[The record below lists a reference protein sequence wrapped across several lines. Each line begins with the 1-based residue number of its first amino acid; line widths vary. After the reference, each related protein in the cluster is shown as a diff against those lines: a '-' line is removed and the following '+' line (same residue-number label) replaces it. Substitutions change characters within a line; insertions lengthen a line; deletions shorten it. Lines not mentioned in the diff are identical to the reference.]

1 MDGLPEIPG
10 RNRHHA
16 IGMRRHH
23 CLVVALRPHR
33 PDGCPDVQR
42 GQLWRLF
49 TSIFLHVDILHLLF
63 NLYWFWMFGTLLERT
78 FGHARTAFIVILLAI
93 GSSAFAFAFDRGGVG
108 LSGVGYGLFGML
120 WVLSRYDH
128 RFRATIGPNITTLF
142 VAWFFLCILAT
153 AAKIYAVAN
162 VAHLAGAL
170 LGALLGYAIA
180 VPGWRLRMAIALSAV
195 VAAGIWGATLG
206 RAIVNVSRSAAYDES
221 KLGYDALL
229 RNDNVAAQRWLNDAA
244 RLEPRSAY
252 IWYDLGIAHARHGD
266 LAALRPHTRRRTTWT
281 RSIRTTPR
289 RSPQLSRYGAG
300 FVLNY

>member
-1 MDGLPEIPG
+1 MQTPAKWMDFPKYP
-10 RNRHHA
+10 
-16 IGMRRHH
+16 
-23 CLVVALRPHR
+23 VVTGTMLLACAATIAWWSHFDLTVLTV
-33 PDGCPDVQR
+33 GPDVQR

-93 GSSAFAFAFDRGGVG
+93 GSSAFEFAFDRGGVG

-229 RNDNVAAQRWLNDAA
+229 RNDNVAALRWLNDAA

-252 IWYDLGIAHARHGD
+252 IWYDLGIAHARQGD
-266 LAALRPHTRRRTTWT
+266 LAAAKAAYQKAHDLDPVN
-281 RSIRTTPR
+281 SDYAKALAAA
-289 RSPQLSRYGAG
+289 Q
-300 FVLNY
+300 